1 MVGPSLAFRNVSV
14 TLGGQDIVS
23 DVSFDLAAG
32 AVHGLVGP
40 NGGGKT
46 TLIRALLGQ
55 TPFTGT
61 IGIDGPK
68 EAVIGYAPQSLDLDR
83 TLPFT
88 VLDVLAVMNQRKP
101 VFLGRSKHNARDLD
115 AVIEKVGLTSKAR
128 RLFGALSGGERQRLL
143 LAQALFP
150 APDLLLLD
158 EPTSNMDEAGARLVE
173 GVVAELCAAG
183 VTIIWISHD
192 WDQIRRLASTA
203 TIISRKLVAHGPPR
217 DVLTLEAAR

>member
-1 MVGPSLAFRNVSV
+1 MAGPSLHFRNVSV
-14 TLGGQDIVS
+14 SLGGQDILS

-46 TLIRALLGQ
+46 TLLRALLGQ
-55 TPFTGT
+55 TPFTG
-61 IGIDGPK
+61 IIKIQSPQ
-68 EAVIGYAPQSLDLDR
+68 EAIIGYAPQSLDLDR

-88 VLDVLAVMNQRKP
+88 VLDVLAVMNQRRP
-101 VFLGRSKHNARDLD
+101 VFLGRSRVHSKDID
-115 AVIEKVGLTSKAR
+115 AVVEKVGLTSKAQ

-143 LAQALFP
+143 LAQALLP

-173 GVVAELCAAG
+173 GVVAELCAQG
-183 VTIIWISHD
+183 VTVVWISHD
-192 WDQIRRLASTA
+192 WDQIRRHASTA
-203 TIISRKLVAHGPPR
+203 TIISRKLVDHGPPR
-217 DVLTLEAAR
+217 DILTMEMAR

>member
-1 MVGPSLAFRNVSV
+1 MAGPSLHFRHVGV
-14 TLGGQDIVS
+14 ALGGQDILS
-23 DVSFDLAAG
+23 DISFDLAAG
-32 AVHGLVGP
+32 AIHGLVGP

-55 TPFTGT
+55 APFTGT
-61 IGIDGPK
+61 IEIHSQR

-83 TLPFT
+83 SLPFT

-101 VFLGRSKHNARDLD
+101 VFLGPSKRHARELE
-115 AVIEKVGLTSKAR
+115 AILEKVGLASKAR

-143 LAQALFP
+143 LAQALLP

-173 GVVAELCAAG
+173 GVVRELCAEG
-183 VTIIWISHD
+183 VTIVWISHD
-192 WDQIRRLASTA
+192 WDQLRRLASTA
-203 TIISRKLVAHGPPR
+203 TIISRKLVAHGPAGEI
-217 DVLTLEAAR
+217 LTMEQAR